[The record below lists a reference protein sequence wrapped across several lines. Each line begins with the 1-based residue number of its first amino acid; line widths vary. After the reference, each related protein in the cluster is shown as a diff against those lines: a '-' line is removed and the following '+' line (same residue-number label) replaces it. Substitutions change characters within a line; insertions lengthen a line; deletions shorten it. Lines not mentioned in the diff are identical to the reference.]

1 MAYYRQIPFRVTLE
15 LMNGESHFS
24 EEEAD
29 IYDSIISIAIVIVL
43 AGLANAF
50 AFRNDL
56 VTFDRN
62 DNPLLVTLIALS

>member
-24 EEEAD
+24 DEEAD

>member
-1 MAYYRQIPFRVTLE
+1 MTLE
-15 LMNGESHFS
+15 LLNGESHFS

-29 IYDSIISIAIVIVL
+29 IYDSIVSIAIVIVL

-62 DNPLLVTLIALS
+62 DNPLLVTLVALS